1 MFRQLIGLV
10 LLSLAAFGITPAQA
24 DTAYLYQGAPKV
36 EVYKIQQYS
45 GTPTNES
52 EFDNLSSVNN
62 LQPTISSAAS
72 RTYFTIRTQILT
84 NGPIDNIEV
93 VAVCLYSQGKLSGN
107 IDDATNCGY
116 NTDDTT
122 RANQIAAPSGYNP
135 AEIISMSWTTSSGF
149 RLDDDGNNQHEVS
162 GDLSREGATESVS
175 RTIAGQTV
183 SLTAKRL
190 DFTFALSHAAWNTAD
205 WAVRVVAL
213 STANPFDGEEVD
225 TEAFEHYYHG
235 TCSNT
240 HGDGQQ
246 LSDSPA
252 DGTVNSSCS
261 GNPFDY
267 GMNFFGGFMQSSVR
281 DSYSYGP
288 IPENGTSGISP
299 SLDTARYFANDT
311 VSMTI
316 SASDFTYSDDTI
328 PLSQDG
334 GSVSGIKALRM
345 VCNGLTDADGSPST
359 NSVDVGSTINDF
371 FTRLDAPSTAGEGA
385 TSAPQH
391 DCELFYGTGATYGD
405 ETYSNSVTLGL
416 YDAGTSGPSA
426 TGLFQSVTTDGTDS
440 DTFTVSST
448 DTAIRGQ

>member
-1 MFRQLIGLV
+1 MFRQLVGLV

-45 GTPTNES
+45 GTPTTEG

-72 RTYFTIRTQILT
+72 RTYFTIRTQVLT

-93 VAVCLYSQGKLSGN
+93 VAVCLYSQGNLTGN
-107 IDDATNCGY
+107 IDASTNCGY
-116 NTDDTT
+116 NTDDAT

-135 AEIISMSWTTSSGF
+135 AHIISMAWTTNSAF

-162 GDLSREGATESVS
+162 GDLSRAGDTESVS

-190 DFTFALSHAAWNTAD
+190 DFTFALSHAAVNTAD

-213 STANPFDGEEVD
+213 STASPLNTESVD

-240 HGDGQQ
+240 YGDGQQ
-246 LSDSPA
+246 ISA
-252 DGTVNSSCS
+252 DGTRNSSCT
-261 GNPFDY
+261 GDPFDY

-281 DSYSYGP
+281 DSYPYGA
-288 IPENGTSGISP
+288 IAENGSSGLSD

-316 SASDFTYSDDTI
+316 SATDFTFSDDTI

-334 GSVSGIKALRM
+334 GSVTGQKALRM
-345 VCNGLTDADGSPST
+345 VCNGQTGITTGNIAA
-359 NSVDVGSTINDF
+359 NSVDVGTTIQDF
-371 FTRLDAPSTAGEGA
+371 FTFMASSSSSGEGSVA
-385 TSAPQH
+385 APQH

-405 ETYSNSVTLGL
+405 EIYSNSVTLGL
-416 YDAGTSGPSA
+416 YDAGASGPSA
-426 TGLFQSVTTDGTDS
+426 TGLFQSVTTDSSSS

>member
-36 EVYKIQQYS
+36 EVFKIQQYA
-45 GTPTNES
+45 GTPS
-52 EFDNLSSVNN
+52 DKAGFDGLSSVDN

-72 RTYFTIRTQILT
+72 RTYFTIRTQVLT

-93 VAVCLYSQGKLSGN
+93 VAVCLYSQGNVSGS

-122 RANQIAAPSGYNP
+122 RANQIAPPTGYNP
-135 AEIISMSWTTSSGF
+135 AHVISMAWTTNSAF
-149 RLDDDGNNQHEVS
+149 RLDDASNNQHEVS
-162 GDLSREGATESVS
+162 GDLSRDGATESVS

-190 DFTFALSHAAWNTAD
+190 DFTFALSHAAVNTTD

-213 STANPFDGEEVD
+213 STASPLNTESVD

-240 HGDGQQ
+240 YGDGQQ
-246 LSDSPA
+246 LSSGNE
-252 DGTVNSSCS
+252 GTPSTDCS
-261 GNPFDY
+261 GDPFDF

-281 DSYSYGP
+281 GSYPYGA
-288 IPENGTSGISP
+288 IAENGSSGLSD

-316 SASDFTYSDDTI
+316 SASDFTFSDDTI

-334 GSVSGIKALRM
+334 GSVSGQKALRM
-345 VCNGLTDADGSPST
+345 VCNGQTDVSGSPTT
-359 NSVDVGSTINDF
+359 NSVDVGTTINDF
-371 FTRLDAPSTAGEGA
+371 FTLMAASSDSGEA
-385 TSAPQH
+385 SVAAPQH

-405 ETYSNSVTLGL
+405 EIYSNSVTLGL
-416 YDAGTSGPSA
+416 YDAGASGPSA
-426 TGLFQSVTTDGTDS
+426 TGLFQSVTTDS
-440 DTFTVSST
+440 NSSNTFTVSST